1 MEGEGCVYK
10 VFVLFVLND
19 FCVVVLVFDM
29 YWDIVWVYVIY
40 LEFNFVFIFN
50 LRVDK
55 YDSLLSLFFYVK
67 KKLRINV

>member
-40 LEFNFVFIFN
+40 LEFNFVFLFN

-55 YDSLLSLFFYVK
+55 NGSLLSLFLYIK
-67 KKLRINV
+67 KKIWE